1 MNSTQYNQLIIGAGF
16 AGICTAIQLKKEGFN
31 NFIILERG
39 SHLGGTWRDNN
50 YPGAACDVESH
61 LYSFSFEQ
69 NPNWSRVFGPQQ
81 EILNYMDHCVEKY
94 GLNPYIQLNTTV
106 ERLVFDEAQ
115 GVWQVVCNNGKTYF
129 AQSVISCSG
138 GLSQPAL
145 PDIKGRDDFKG
156 TMFHSAQWDHSY
168 DLKGKTV
175 AVIGTGASAIQ
186 IVPAIAPVVKEL
198 QLYQRTPPWIMP
210 KMDGDISAFRRS
222 MYNTLPFMRNFYRWR
237 LYWFHE
243 LAAYGF
249 TRHPALLKF
258 ASKIAAR
265 FLKQNV
271 KDEALRRKLTP
282 TYTMGCKRV
291 LLTNDYYPA
300 VQRKNVHLITEHID
314 EINATG
320 IKTKDGIQHIPDAI
334 VFATG
339 FYAAEGVVVFDV
351 RGKNGMSLNEAWKDG
366 AEAYLGTS
374 VAGFPNLFMVVGP
387 NTGLG
392 HSSMILM
399 IEAQVHYILEAIKLM
414 KKENFKSVDVKKETQ
429 TSFNTDLQQK
439 LNKTVWQSGGCV
451 SWYQTKT
458 GKNVTLWPDYTFRFM
473 RRTKKFEVEKYEIQR
488 QGDADLL

>member
-1 MNSTQYNQLIIGAGF
+1 MENHRFEQLIIGAGF
-16 AGICTAIQLKKEGFN
+16 AGICAGIQLKKAGFD

-81 EILNYMDHCVEKY
+81 EILNYIGHCAEKY
-94 GLNPYIQLNTTV
+94 GLNPYIQLNTSV
-106 ERLVFDEAQ
+106 EKLVFDEEQ
-115 GVWQVVCNNGKTYF
+115 GVWQVLCNNGKTYF

-145 PDIKGRDDFKG
+145 PDIRGRDDFKG
-156 TMFHSAQWDHSY
+156 TMFHSAKWNHSY

-186 IVPAIAPVVKEL
+186 IVPAIVPVVKEL
-198 QLYQRTPPWIMP
+198 QLFQRTPPWIMP
-210 KMDGDISAFRRS
+210 KIDGDISAFRRN
-222 MYNTLPFMRNFYRWR
+222 MYSALPFMRSFYRWR

-258 ASKIAAR
+258 ASKISAL
-265 FLKQNV
+265 FLKRNV
-271 KDEALRRKLTP
+271 KDEALRKKLEP
-282 TYTMGCKRV
+282 SYTMGCKRV
-291 LLTNDYYPA
+291 LLSNDYYPA
-300 VQRKNVHLITEHID
+300 VQRENLHLITEHID
-314 EINATG
+314 EINNTG
-320 IKTKDGIQHIPDAI
+320 IKTKDGVQHNLDAI

-339 FYAAEGVVVFDV
+339 FYAAEGVVMFDV
-351 RGKNGMSLNEAWKDG
+351 RGRNGVSLNEAWKDG

-414 KKENFKSVDVKKETQ
+414 KNENLKSVDVKTETQ
-429 TSFNTDLQQK
+429 KAFNEDLQQK
-439 LNKTVWQSGGCV
+439 LSKTVWQSGGCV

-458 GKNVTLWPDYTFRFM
+458 GKNVTLWPDFTFTFM
-473 RRTKKFEVEKYEIQR
+473 KKTKKFEAEKYELVR
-488 QGDADLL
+488 